1 MGNIRRRVKQFSLE
15 GIEIDVFDKM
25 EDAAKTTGTNYGSI
39 ANCCRGK
46 IKTANGFVWKYEN
59 SKLKPKSDP
68 MDAFLDFL

>member
-1 MGNIRRRVKQFSLE
+1 MVNIGRRVKQLSLE
-15 GIEIDVFDKM
+15 GIEIAVFDKM
-25 EDAAKTTGTNYGSI
+25 KEAAKQTGTNYGSI

-68 MDAFLDFL
+68 LDRLLDFL